1 MFGITFLELVLFAQQ
16 FGLALAGAASL
27 WGFIFVLKGL
37 RNQHGGTCV
46 TFDWL
51 ARRLLYLLYAGAGI
65 AILSWL
71 VLLMTLPAHAHEG
84 IVIVPELAERAAALK
99 FTSPVY
105 VAWLLLFLP
114 LGLLSRVTPAQFHRR
129 LSLFYAAHFALILFL
144 ISVPAWAGDISSRQ
158 LFFIGHGFH
167 SIFTLGTVLVLDF
180 LFLISKSSLH
190 LKRHIY
196 PLFPT
201 ISKVILVGLGI
212 DFLSVALIFSEAI
225 ALTPKFF
232 FMQTVVGI
240 LLINGAIL
248 AGPLT
253 RRLMNA
259 AESSE
264 GRLAKRWEFLG
275 DVAGTISITSWF
287 TITFVD
293 FFAELS
299 LNYRGLLLVYCSVLF
314 AAIIIHLVW
323 TRTHKDPI
331 SEQLLAWHRSG
342 EYASH

>member
-1 MFGITFLELVLFAQQ
+1 MFGITFLELVLFGQQ

-27 WGFIFVLKGL
+27 WGFVFILKGT
-37 RNQHGGTCV
+37 RYHHGDTCV

-51 ARRLLYLLYAGAGI
+51 ARKLLYLLYAGAAI
-65 AILSWL
+65 AILSWA
-71 VLLMTLPAHAHEG
+71 VLLMAMPAYAHEG
-84 IVIVPELAERAAALK
+84 IVIVPELAERTAALK
-99 FTSPVY
+99 LTTPVF
-105 VAWLLLFLP
+105 VAWMLLLLP
-114 LGLLSRVTPAQFHRR
+114 LGLLSHVTPAQFHRR
-129 LSLFYAAHFALILFL
+129 LTLFYAVHFAVILFL
-144 ISVPAWAGDISSRQ
+144 ISIPAWTGSMSLRQ
-158 LFFIGHGFH
+158 FFFIGHSAH

-212 DFLSVALIFSEAI
+212 DFLSVALVFSEAI

-232 FMQTVVGI
+232 FMQTIVGI
-240 LLINGAIL
+240 LLINGSLL

-253 RRLMNA
+253 RRLIA
-259 AESSE
+259 AAKSGSGKL
-264 GRLAKRWEFLG
+264 GRRWEFLG

-293 FFAELS
+293 YFAELS
-299 LNYRGLLLVYCSVLF
+299 LGYGGLLLIYACVLF
-314 AAIIIHLVW
+314 AAIAVHLVW
-323 TRTHKDPI
+323 TRTHRDPV
-331 SEQLLAWHRSG
+331 SEQLFAWHRSG
-342 EYASH
+342 GYTG